1 MIGNG
6 LMTFIDKKTQLSDFF
21 DDDEVVFYNN
31 IHDLSKKLNYYKHNS
46 ILRKEIAK
54 KGKIKYFNYF
64 NNEIVS
70 EHIINKIFG
79 LGDKRLK
86 WMEK

>member
-1 MIGNG
+1 
-6 LMTFIDKKTQLSDFF
+6 LS
-21 DDDEVVFYNN
+21 
-31 IHDLSKKLNYYKHNS
+31 
-46 ILRKEIAK
+46 KEIAK

-64 NNEIVS
+64 DNKIVS
-70 EHIINKIFG
+70 EHIVNKIFG